1 MTGTIP
7 RTALV
12 TGASSGIGE
21 ATARR
26 LRSAGFVTYGA
37 ARRTDRLQALAI
49 HGVRTVPLDVT
60 DDDSARACFD
70 RIIDEAG
77 HLDVLV
83 NNAGYGSFGAV
94 EDVSFEDAHRQ
105 FEVNIFGAM
114 RMARLALP
122 HMRKRRSGAIV
133 NVSSV
138 GGRMAAP
145 LGGWYHASK
154 FAIEALSDSLRM
166 EVAPYGIR
174 VVVIEPGQIATEF
187 NVETRRSLVKS
198 SGEGPYANLTRAA
211 ISALLDNPAS
221 LQRAS
226 PPSVVADAIHR
237 SVLAGRPRTRYPVG
251 NMASSLLWARA
262 ILPDR
267 WFDAMVMRLY
277 GSSAATT

>member
-1 MTGTIP
+1 MTGTNP

-21 ATARR
+21 ATAKR

-37 ARRTDRLQALAI
+37 ARRTDRLQALED
-49 HGVRTVPLDVT
+49 HGVRTLPLDVT

-70 RIIDEAG
+70 RILDEAG
-77 HLDVLV
+77 QLDVLV

-94 EDVSFEDAHRQ
+94 EDVSFDEAHRQ

-122 HMRKRRSGAIV
+122 HMRARRSGTII
-133 NVSSV
+133 NVSSIA
-138 GGRMAAP
+138 GRMAAP

-187 NVETRRSLVKS
+187 NVERRQTLVRAS
-198 SGEGPYANLTRAA
+198 VNGPYADLTRAA
-211 ISALLDNPAS
+211 LSALLDNPAR
-221 LQRAS
+221 LRRAS

-237 SVLAGRPRTRYPVG
+237 SVLARRPRTRYPVG
-251 NMASSLLWARA
+251 NTASSLLWARA

-267 WFDAMVMRLY
+267 WLDAMIMRMY
-277 GSSAATT
+277 GSPTTTA